1 MKRRE
6 LITWLGGVALSAGVS
21 YAHLPL
27 VGAVLALLAVT
38 VAVLSQALD
47 RRAPVALQAAAE

>member
-1 MKRRE
+1 M
-6 LITWLGGVALSAGVS
+6 ALSAGVS

-47 RRAPVALQAAAE
+47 RRAPVPLQAAAE